1 MAVGKEKAL
10 KELFWRRPL
19 LGQAESNGQTTR
31 IAQGVRKSKDPP
43 LELVRI
49 GNVAV

>member
-31 IAQGVRKSKDPP
+31 PWSWCVSVMSLSEGVMMY
-43 LELVRI
+43 V
-49 GNVAV
+49 